1 MFSFAFSPLYGC
13 KIQSLCFFPFFLLH
27 SSFIQFI
34 SLSEQFMRCC
44 CKGNNQV
51 LLLNNMPH
59 FLFTYSLGIKQ
70 TSMDSSFSNTFSSCI
85 LGKQF
90 CCLLAS
96 RSHINVSEIGLLG
109 RNENNRHRMSC
120 HYLFMNDVKSVT
132 PNYSDNNS
140 AAAYSSQ
147 IKLHSSP

>member
-1 MFSFAFSPLYGC
+1 MFSFAFPPLYGC
-13 KIQSLCFFPFFLLH
+13 KIQSRSFFPFFLLH

-96 RSHINVSEIGLLG
+96 RSHVNVREKGLLG
-109 RNENNRHRMSC
+109 RNGNNTHRMSC
-120 HYLFMNDVKSVT
+120 HYLFMKDVKSVT
-132 PNYSDNNS
+132 PNYAENNS
-140 AAAYSSQ
+140 AVCYSLQ
-147 IKLHSSP
+147 IKFHFSS